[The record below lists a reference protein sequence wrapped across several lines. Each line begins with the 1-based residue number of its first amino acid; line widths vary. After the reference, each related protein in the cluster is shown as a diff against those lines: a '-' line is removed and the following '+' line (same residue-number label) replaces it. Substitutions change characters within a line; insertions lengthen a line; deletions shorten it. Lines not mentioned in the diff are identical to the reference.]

1 MNIIPFE
8 YQPYFVLIVIFLIFA
23 IIYKEWL
30 QPAVCFGF
38 GVLTLLI
45 TGIIS
50 ADDALA
56 GFSSQSIA
64 TVLLLILIS
73 AGLRDRYNIELLFD
87 KIFARA
93 KSYRRFLL
101 LMMTKVA
108 LLSSVISNTP
118 IVVIMTPY
126 VFSWGK
132 KNSISPSK
140 LLIPLSYA
148 TIVGGM
154 ITVIGTSTTMVLNGF
169 LMENDVAE
177 LKSTDLLIIG
187 LMATA
192 VGILFITLFGNKL
205 LPDHADILD
214 KFEQNRREYLVEK
227 RLDFNSSL
235 IGQTVEEG
243 GLRNLK
249 GGYLVEIVRGTQ
261 VISPVKPTETIEQ
274 DDVLIFAGNTEH
286 IIELTQSNLGLYLPK
301 KAYSLDNDGK
311 IELIETVISGNS
323 SLLGKTVKESNFRNR
338 YDAAVVAIHRN
349 GEKLSGKIGDIKLKS
364 GDVLLLFSGPEFINR
379 VDLYRDIYVI
389 STDRKVIK
397 NEQKDMYSLALLGG
411 IVVLML
417 FTSYFSLFTSVLIV
431 FAAMIGLKMIT
442 MKNIKRDLDFNLA
455 IILVLSIALGQAM
468 VKTKAGDMIALWVL
482 DLLQPFGVIAII
494 CGLMIITTVLT
505 SFITNVGAVAITFP
519 LAYSLSQKLGLES
532 SPLYLAIAFSASA
545 AFLTPI
551 GYQTNLIVFGPG
563 GYKFKD
569 FFKIGL
575 PMTLVYLVTVLLGI
589 ILLYKESLF

>member
-205 LPDHADILD
+205 LP
-214 KFEQNRREYLVEK
+214 
-227 RLDFNSSL
+227 
-235 IGQTVEEG
+235 
-243 GLRNLK
+243 
-249 GGYLVEIVRGTQ
+249 
-261 VISPVKPTETIEQ
+261 
-274 DDVLIFAGNTEH
+274 
-286 IIELTQSNLGLYLPK
+286 
-301 KAYSLDNDGK
+301 
-311 IELIETVISGNS
+311 
-323 SLLGKTVKESNFRNR
+323 
-338 YDAAVVAIHRN
+338 
-349 GEKLSGKIGDIKLKS
+349 
-364 GDVLLLFSGPEFINR
+364 
-379 VDLYRDIYVI
+379 
-389 STDRKVIK
+389 
-397 NEQKDMYSLALLGG
+397 
-411 IVVLML
+411 
-417 FTSYFSLFTSVLIV
+417 
-431 FAAMIGLKMIT
+431 
-442 MKNIKRDLDFNLA
+442 
-455 IILVLSIALGQAM
+455 
-468 VKTKAGDMIALWVL
+468 
-482 DLLQPFGVIAII
+482 FGR
-494 CGLMIITTVLT
+494 
-505 SFITNVGAVAITFP
+505 
-519 LAYSLSQKLGLES
+519 
-532 SPLYLAIAFSASA
+532 
-545 AFLTPI
+545 
-551 GYQTNLIVFGPG
+551 
-563 GYKFKD
+563 
-569 FFKIGL
+569 
-575 PMTLVYLVTVLLGI
+575 
-589 ILLYKESLF
+589 